1 MAEQRALIALDWG
14 SSSLRAYLMSD
25 AGKVLET
32 RSSDDGASRLSVDV
46 AVADRPAV
54 FERHLRS
61 LVPDWLASGPP
72 VLACGMVGSA
82 HGWCEA
88 DYLECPVDIAAL
100 HERLVAVEGSDGLRV
115 RIVPGVSRH
124 PVGAAPDVMRGEETQ
139 VAGVL
144 ARDARLANG
153 VAWIVLPGTHSK
165 WVKVEN
171 GRIVS
176 FATRMTGEL
185 FELLRSHSV
194 LGRSLA
200 PSTTFD
206 ADAFERGCT
215 AARVAGGADVA
226 RLLFGV
232 RTLGLFGRMPAT
244 SLVDYL
250 SGVLIGAE
258 LAAALV
264 DIEADVPLVLAGDE
278 RLCDRYRRGLAHF
291 GRSCD
296 ETIVDASALGLWQ
309 IARAAS
315 GTARRPRITSPA
327 GRRTSPGRRCRR

>member
-14 SSSLRAYLMSD
+14 SSSLRAYLMDD
-25 AGKVLET
+25 AAEVLESRT
-32 RSSDDGASRLSVDV
+32 SESGASRLSLDV
-46 AVADRPAV
+46 AAVDRPAI

-61 LVPDWLASGPP
+61 LIPDWLATGLP

-82 HGWCEA
+82 HGWVEA

-100 HERLVAVEGSDGLRV
+100 HDRLVVVEGSGGLRV

-165 WVKVEN
+165 WVRVEK
-171 GRIVS
+171 GCIVS

-194 LGRSLA
+194 LARSLA
-200 PSTTFD
+200 PSTSFD
-206 ADAFERGCT
+206 ADAFERGCA
-215 AARVAGGADVA
+215 AAREAGGADVA
-226 RLLFGV
+226 RHLFGV
-232 RTLGLFGRMPAT
+232 RTLGLFGRVPAT
-244 SLVDYL
+244 SLADYL
-250 SGVLIGAE
+250 SGLLIGAE

-264 DIEADVPLVLAGDE
+264 DVEADVPLVLAGDD

-291 GRSCD
+291 GRTCD
-296 ETIVDASALGLWQ
+296 ETIADASALGLWR

-315 GTARRPRITSPA
+315 KSACRPSITS
-327 GRRTSPGRRCRR
+327 